1 MRALLVVM
9 ALSVPV
15 AASASNCPVG
25 VTDQLEGL
33 YGWQLARQNTSG
45 RGDLGLVIKRL
56 TPALYQQLKR
66 AWDLDPRVDGAY
78 LDFDVFS
85 GTQVTTFAASVT
97 GCRKLS
103 GERIDA
109 DVAVRAGLRDR
120 AAEAPVLL
128 TYQMQRM
135 GDAWRIADIRYG
147 TSGHLLTNTLSQLL
161 KAASRAPR

>member
-1 MRALLVVM
+1 MRALLLVV

-15 AASASNCPVG
+15 AASASNCQAE

-33 YGWQLARQNTSG
+33 YAWQVARQNTSG

-66 AWDLDPRVDGAY
+66 AWNLNPRVDGAY

-97 GCRKLS
+97 ACRKLS

-135 GDAWRIADIRYG
+135 GDTWRIADIRYG